1 MQTARRLQTHL
12 ECTQGIF
19 VFKPCRL
26 EDYSFLTISFLPPPG
41 SFIALDKVKNPQP
54 VLKSSSQIWLL
65 SYKISS
71 LQLLYHSSHAALFAF
86 FGRPSSMLGDFL
98 LGKLFL
104 LSHKLRHHCIPTACC
119 SYKCCIGFSLT
130 PKSNIHD
137 SHQHSLNR
145 NLADRK
151 CGKCSFQNSSP

>member
-1 MQTARRLQTHL
+1 MQTAKRLQTHL

-26 EDYSFLTISFLPPPG
+26 EDYSFLTISFVPPPG

-104 LSHKLRHHCIPTACC
+104 LSHKLRHHCIPTARC
-119 SYKCCIGFSLT
+119 SYLIT
-130 PKSNIHD
+130 
-137 SHQHSLNR
+137 LNYLFIY
-145 NLADRK
+145 NVIFPGTVK
-151 CGKCSFQNSSP
+151 VP